1 MEAVCHRQRFA
12 FRSDSEP
19 MPVQTALTHRTRV
32 DRTIFGMSLRFDSN
46 QLREI
51 PHVSLTALARS
62 AQRTGFYAPSFDA
75 LALGGALTI
84 LAGMTTT
91 MHNLAVRHPLHLSVT
106 PKF

>member
-1 MEAVCHRQRFA
+1 MEAVCHRPRFS

-32 DRTIFGMSLRFDSN
+32 DRTIFGMALRFDSN

-62 AQRTGFYAPSFDA
+62 AQRTGFYERSLDA
-75 LALGGALTI
+75 LALGAALTI
-84 LAGMTTT
+84 LTGMTTA
-91 MHNLAVRHPLHLSVT
+91 MHDLAVRLA
-106 PKF
+106 